1 MAWARTRGERVSA
14 GAGGGAGWRWG
25 TGGWGAL
32 TAEDVHKMCED
43 VHKLPPK
50 MFAKM
55 FTNCPKMF
63 AKVYTN
69 CAIDVAFVTDHTTR

>member
-1 MAWARTRGERVSA
+1 MREREREQ
-14 GAGGGAGWRWG
+14 GGGGARGV
-25 TGGWGAL
+25 GAHSL
-32 TAEDVHKMCED
+32 
-43 VHKLPPK
+43 PK
-50 MFAKM
+50 MFTKCAEM